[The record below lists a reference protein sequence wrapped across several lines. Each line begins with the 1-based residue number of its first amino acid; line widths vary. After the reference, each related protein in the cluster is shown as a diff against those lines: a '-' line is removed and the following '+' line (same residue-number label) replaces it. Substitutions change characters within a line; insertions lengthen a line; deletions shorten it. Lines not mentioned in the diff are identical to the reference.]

1 MDLEWSSVVDSGM
14 DNLCSLLPSSSI
26 DDDFQILTDIHVSS
40 LSSTFDLK
48 EKDMFAS
55 KELLSKSFYYI
66 AIKNNFE
73 FKTVRSNSKSIEF
86 KCSQD
91 NCPWYVRA
99 SRYKG
104 GELWRLRK
112 YIANHNCSINVIQT
126 THKQA
131 SASLISDC
139 IGKDFSSFDR
149 STPNDIMIH
158 MRTKLGVNVSYYK
171 AWRAKELVMNSLN
184 GEAKESYALI
194 PNFFMKLKEIN
205 PGSFTAYETD
215 TEGHFK
221 YCFMAIG
228 ACIEG
233 WKYCR
238 PNISVDGTFLKS
250 KYGGTLLTASTI
262 DGNNQIFPLA
272 FSIVDS
278 ENDASWRWFF
288 ENIKNS
294 LGDREDLVVISDRH
308 LSIPKSVHN
317 VFPNAEYCVCLQH
330 LLKSLKLIYKDPII
344 DKLFFR
350 CGKAYT
356 VVDFETNMRWMESMY
371 PSIRDYLSKVS
382 FEKWARAYCT
392 RKRYQMMTTNI
403 SESLNAVLKESRDLP
418 VAALLDSIR
427 QILQNW
433 FYDRRKVACCMRTV
447 LTSWAEGELRIQH
460 QNSRSFTVN
469 AINDVE
475 FQVIDG
481 RKQFI
486 VRLDCKSCTCR
497 VWDLDEIP
505 CAHALA
511 VLRGR
516 NMNTYSFVS
525 KYFLSSTLIS
535 TYTGSVRPVG
545 NHANWKS
552 IGIENNILPP
562 TFKRRAGRPRKQRI
576 LSIGEKKSHSRCS
589 HCHRAGHNR
598 RNCKFPPFLQ

>member
-1 MDLEWSSVVDSGM
+1 MIKLPIVVFHSGQWDDTNSYLNYKTTGVLVDEIMCFENFVSLILRGVRFDASPSSIQLSILLDYGITDIQTVVQIQEDKDVTWFLSLVKGQITRHPLVAHAIAHVPDMDLEWSSVVDSGM

-26 DDDFQILTDIHVSS
+26 NDDFQILTDIHVSS
-40 LSSTFDLK
+40 LSFTFDLK

-55 KELLSKSFYYI
+55 KKLLSKSFYYI

-73 FKTVRSNSKSIEF
+73 FKTVKSNSKSIEF

-91 NCPWYVRA
+91 NCSWYVRA

-238 PNISVDGTFLKS
+238 PNISVD
-250 KYGGTLLTASTI
+250 
-262 DGNNQIFPLA
+262 
-272 FSIVDS
+272 
-278 ENDASWRWFF
+278 
-288 ENIKNS
+288 
-294 LGDREDLVVISDRH
+294 
-308 LSIPKSVHN
+308 
-317 VFPNAEYCVCLQH
+317 
-330 LLKSLKLIYKDPII
+330 
-344 DKLFFR
+344 
-350 CGKAYT
+350 

-371 PSIRDYLSKVS
+371 PSIRDYLSK
-382 FEKWARAYCT
+382 
-392 RKRYQMMTTNI
+392 
-403 SESLNAVLKESRDLP
+403 
-418 VAALLDSIR
+418 
-427 QILQNW
+427 
-433 FYDRRKVACCMRTV
+433 
-447 LTSWAEGELRIQH
+447 
-460 QNSRSFTVN
+460 VN

-511 VLRGR
+511 VLRG
-516 NMNTYSFVS
+516 
-525 KYFLSSTLIS
+525 L
-535 TYTGSVRPVG
+535 RPVG

>member
-1 MDLEWSSVVDSGM
+1 MIKLPIVVFHSGQWDDTNSYLNYKTTGVLVDEMMCFKNLEDKDVTWFLSLVKGQITRHPLVAHAIAHVSNMDLEWSSVVDSEM

-86 KCSQD
+86 KCSQH
-91 NCPWYVRA
+91 NFPWYVRA
-99 SRYKG
+99 SHYKG

-131 SASLISDC
+131 YSSLISDC
-139 IGKDFSSFDR
+139 IVKDFSSLDR
-149 STPNDIMIH
+149 STPNDIIIH

-171 AWRAKELVMNSLN
+171 AWRAKGLVMNSLN

-238 PNISVDGTFLKS
+238 PNISVDDTFLKS

-262 DGNNQIFPLA
+262 D
-272 FSIVDS
+272 
-278 ENDASWRWFF
+278 
-288 ENIKNS
+288 
-294 LGDREDLVVISDRH
+294 
-308 LSIPKSVHN
+308 
-317 VFPNAEYCVCLQH
+317 
-330 LLKSLKLIYKDPII
+330 
-344 DKLFFR
+344 
-350 CGKAYT
+350 
-356 VVDFETNMRWMESMY
+356 
-371 PSIRDYLSKVS
+371 DYLSKVS

-392 RKRYQMMTTNI
+392 RKIYQMMTTNI
-403 SESLNAVLKESRDLP
+403 LENLNVILKEFRDLH

-433 FYDRRKVACCMRTV
+433 FYDWRKVACCMRIV

-486 VRLDCKSCTCR
+486 VRLDYKSCTYH

-511 VLRGR
+511 VLHG
-516 NMNTYSFVS
+516 
-525 KYFLSSTLIS
+525 L
-535 TYTGSVRPVG
+535 RPVG

-562 TFKRRAGRPRKQRI
+562 TFKRRAG
-576 LSIGEKKSHSRCS
+576 
-589 HCHRAGHNR
+589 
-598 RNCKFPPFLQ
+598 